1 MAHTVDRSQR
11 PKSLTQKQLSRES
24 PDRDLDAGQCDESGE
39 ALRKVFIILG
49 DAAVTAKPGEGSLDD
64 PAAWQDDEAFQ
75 VVAALDDLKAQHR
88 NFGDGSL
95 DLPSIIAIIGPD
107 EFEPGE
113 AIADLVE
120 DEGRPVTILDTR
132 GVNDDPYWQSFSVDE
147 RMDFAP
153 LDLLAG
159 VIAYLAVKTAPFSAA
174 FSAWLSMTAAVGLAS
189 RPRRS
194 RKVMC
199 SSSQMASHTPSFWNL
214 RKML

>member
-1 MAHTVDRSQR
+1 VSVRYEH
-11 PKSLTQKQLSRES
+11 KSLTQKQLTRES

-39 ALRKVFIILG
+39 GLGKVFIILG
-49 DAAVTAKPGEGSLDD
+49 DAAVAAKPGEGSLDD
-64 PAAWQDDEAFQ
+64 PATRQDDEAFQ

-107 EFEPGE
+107 EFEPRE
-113 AIADLVE
+113 AIADLIE

-132 GVNDDPYWQSFSVDE
+132 GVNDDPYWQSFRIDE
-147 RMDFAP
+147 RMDFAA

-159 VIAYLAVKTAPFSAA
+159 VKTYLAVKTAPFSAA
-174 FSAWLSMTAAVGLAS
+174 FSDWLSMTAAVGEAS

-194 RKVMC
+194 RKLMC
-199 SSSQMASHTPSFWNL
+199 RSSQMASHTPSFWNL